1 MSKII
6 ISILA
11 ICMVCSLSSC
21 NKQNSSE
28 NASDSL
34 VVSQSV
40 SASEKYSEYTS
51 YTVDKDGNIL
61 DSISGEIIKND
72 KLVVDSSGNIVL
84 KGSNQIVV
92 SFDQVQENKSTLH
105 LAQTQTED
113 EKIDTSPVDPKNNN
127 TSKDT
132 TSISTSPTTAVH
144 SEDKSNN
151 TPISNKVT
159 GTKVHVEPTPIPE
172 SINWDSLYS
181 EKEWVFFITDPS
193 RLDYNGISNASV
205 CRFSAKTD
213 MKATIYVESYCLPDN
228 WKYPINDSITVKTFN
243 GQKYVQ
249 VMQGIYSGTLS
260 TVIGGEDIVTL
271 ELKCYNFNGREWLSD
286 ELKFKRINN
295 NTLQLISGDYKE
307 FGLKNGDV
315 FVR

>member
-6 ISILA
+6 NFILA
-11 ICMVCSLSSC
+11 LCIVCSLSSC
-21 NKQNSSE
+21 DKQNSSE
-28 NASDSL
+28 NAFDSL
-34 VVSQSV
+34 VASQSV
-40 SASEKYSEYTS
+40 TASEKYSEYQS

-72 KLVVDSSGNIVL
+72 KLIVDSSGNIAL
-84 KGSNQIVV
+84 KVSNQVVV
-92 SFDQVQENKSTLH
+92 SFVQVQENKSTLH
-105 LAQTQTED
+105 LAQTED
-113 EKIDTSPVDPKNNN
+113 EKIETSPVDPKNNN
-127 TSKDT
+127 SSIDT

-159 GTKVHVEPTPIPE
+159 ETKVHVEPTPIPE

-193 RLDYNGISNASV
+193 RLDCEGSNASV
-205 CRFSAKTD
+205 CRFSAKPDLKT
-213 MKATIYVESYCLPDN
+213 TIYVESYCLLDN

-249 VMQGIYSGTLS
+249 VMQGNYSGALS

-271 ELKCYNFNGREWLSD
+271 ELKCSNFNGHTWLSD